1 MAYIWIKTTN
11 DEYEYIV
18 AMGDTAK
25 ALAVECGTTERSI
38 YSAISHAKKNGYKCA
53 YKKVVVDN
61 EV

>member
-11 DEYEYIV
+11 DEYEHII

-25 ALAVECGTTERSI
+25 ALAVDCGITERTI

-53 YKKVVVDN
+53 YKKV
-61 EV
+61 EVEE